1 MVIPL
6 VNFAMLFTACLLVL
20 LVTGIP
26 WSAANFIA
34 NLYRWSA
41 SGKLKPFKPPAHRML
56 KSLALSNFL
65 KAFSR
70 LRKVGEID

>member
-34 NLYRWSA
+34 NLCR
-41 SGKLKPFKPPAHRML
+41 
-56 KSLALSNFL
+56 
-65 KAFSR
+65 
-70 LRKVGEID
+70 